1 MLAYLITICSNAYT
15 PLRFSEYFRGL
26 KMRTSILGK
35 LTALSLAVLLSSC
48 SNTPVV
54 YDMLILDGTI
64 VDGSGSPAYE
74 SDIAVV
80 DGEIVKIGELN
91 GSRASHV
98 IDASGLTVTPGF
110 IDLHTHADRNIRDNP
125 GVENYLHQGVTTI
138 LAGNCGSSPVDLNEY
153 FKSVTETGIAVNL
166 GMLVGHNKVRDAVM
180 GNDNRAPTSQE
191 QARMET
197 LVKTAMDDGAFGLS
211 TGLIYLPGTYS
222 ETAEVVA
229 LARVVAAEGGI
240 YASHVRNEFELLIE
254 AIEEAITIGREADL
268 PVQVSHLKV
277 ADNTMWG
284 DSTEILR
291 MFEAARAEGLDIAV
305 DQYPYTAGSTGLA
318 NVLPTW
324 ARAGSREDVQARL
337 DDPETR
343 VRIKTDTIRKLNGAR
358 AAGDLSRIRIAS
370 FKGHP
375 EYSGKTM
382 AEVTRM
388 NGYEPTIENG
398 AEVAMEILY
407 DGEGSAIYF
416 MMIEED
422 VRNIMQDPFTSIAS
436 DSSAIP
442 FGKNVPHLRNYGTY
456 PRVLARYVRD
466 ENILSLEEAVH
477 KMTALPASRIN
488 LATRGTLV
496 EGMVADI
503 SIFDFD
509 TVSDNDDWA
518 NPHQYATGFSYVIVG
533 GIAVIEEGVR
543 TAAFPGKVLKNVGNK
558 LPTLQRTSNE

>member
-1 MLAYLITICSNAYT
+1 MPVHRINICLNAHIS
-15 PLRFSEYFRGL
+15 LRFSEYFRDL
-26 KMRTSILGK
+26 KMRASIFGK
-35 LTALSLAVLLSSC
+35 LTTMSLTVLLSSC
-48 SNTPVV
+48 SSTPVV

-74 SDIAVV
+74 GDIAIV
-80 DGEIVKIGELN
+80 DDEIVKIGELN
-91 GSRASHV
+91 GSRANWV
-98 IDASGLTVTPGF
+98 IDASGLTVAPGF

-125 GVENYLHQGVTTI
+125 GVENYLHQAVTTI
-138 LAGNCGSSPVDLNEY
+138 LAGNCGNSPVDLNEY
-153 FKSVTETGIAVNL
+153 FQSVTDTGIAVNI
-166 GMLVGHNKVRDAVM
+166 GMLIGHNKVRDAVM
-180 GNDNRAPTSQE
+180 GNDNRAPTDRE
-191 QARMET
+191 QAQMET
-197 LVKTAMDDGAFGLS
+197 LVKAAMDDGAFGLS

-222 ETAEVVA
+222 ETDEVVA
-229 LARVVAAEGGI
+229 LARVVAAEDGI

-254 AIEEAITIGREADL
+254 AIEEALTIGHEADL
-268 PVQVSHLKV
+268 PVQISHLKV

-284 DSTEILR
+284 NSTEILG

-318 NVLPTW
+318 NVFPTW

-343 VRIKTDTIRKLNGAR
+343 ARIKTDTIRKLNGAR

-370 FKGHP
+370 FKGRP
-375 EYSGKTM
+375 KYSGKTM

-398 AEVAMEILY
+398 AEAAMKILY

-422 VRNIMQDPFTSIAS
+422 VRNIMQSPFTSIAS

-442 FGKNVPHLRNYGTY
+442 FGENVPHLRNYGTY

-466 ENILSLEEAVH
+466 ENILSLEESIH

-488 LATRGTLV
+488 LAKRGTLA

-503 SIFDFD
+503 SIFNFD
-509 TVSDNDDWA
+509 TVSDNEDWA
-518 NPHQYATGFSYVIVG
+518 NPHQYATGFSYVIVAG
-533 GIAVIEEGVR
+533 TPVIAEGVR
-543 TAAFPGKVLKNVGNK
+543 TAEFPGRVLK
-558 LPTLQRTSNE
+558 RTKNE